1 MHVMTGE
8 SAAAVRGWLMSPR
21 SDAGVHL
28 ANDQGGWDFVS
39 YPTLADQGRRIARRL
54 VDEGA
59 AGEPVGVLMPTS
71 HLCLAT
77 MFAVLA
83 AGGTL
88 VPITPPQFEAPRQ
101 YADRLRGVLRASG
114 ARVLV
119 SAAAFGDI
127 AAQTLAAM
135 SAQPNLVLLDDVPDL
150 SPLDELVAPG
160 RFALL
165 QMTSGSTGFPRAVR
179 VSWRNLAANLDALQT
194 MCATTPADRGT
205 SWLPLY
211 HDMGLIGGVFQS
223 ICGQHEMRL
232 LRPDQFIRDPLRWLR
247 AAAASE
253 HTGSPSFGLD
263 YVSRRLT
270 PADLGDLD
278 LSGLRTM
285 VVGADRIDPAHL
297 RAFTALTAGHG
308 FNPRAFLPAYGL
320 AEMTLIATGQR
331 LGEPIR
337 MTRVDRST
345 LCVGHPVRVV
355 DSSGDGLSV
364 EPSGDWVV
372 SVGHPAPGHDV
383 RIVDGSGQPTTEGT
397 LGEIV
402 LCGPSVTHGYR
413 GDHDGATRFDHGAL
427 YTGDAGFLI
436 DGQLHVFGRMGTSL
450 KVNGRSVFAE
460 DLDVLVAEVMAVRP
474 GRLYCVAVND
484 GDVSQVA
491 VFLDDQ
497 GASEQDPAIS
507 ACITALRG
515 QLGDQTPLWVVRVP
529 RGGLLRTT
537 SGKPRRADMWQQ
549 WRSGRLRG
557 AELLAYRDRRHDSV
571 ELGQVRALLEKAHA
585 VAVIPDD
592 ATVHFEG
599 SLAEGFGN
607 EGSDIDL
614 LLIVPGSEQAVMPTV
629 LFLDG
634 RRVEIRCQSHEQIR
648 TRLLRVR
655 QAIDTGSHTGVTEDL
670 LNRVQRFLHGMPLRV
685 GPGYEDLIG
694 LLSSQELSDLIA
706 RWWLRRAGHCLRYS
720 AAMALLDHPAEAV
733 NWAREG
739 LVQAMKGFLARR
751 GEDYLEVK
759 WVPLQV
765 ARLRTQAGREEV
777 ELLEAY
783 QRLEG
788 AGGADGRDRSAAD
801 GTALIGRML
810 DLATGLG
817 APTVRLD
824 PGNVMLKRVPGVTT
838 WPIGSTTHV
847 VRDKAEVFVLS
858 AECAASWR
866 RVVFGQTL
874 ATTSADR
881 RHLRLFARHGF
892 IALGWRGAGVLRPA
906 AAMCGP
912 DRPLTPVP
920 SVNRPVITIDGAP
933 PDGDIA
939 RSPLSARAF
948 AECAGALMLANMV
961 AENAREDF
969 DGAVRDGQWGVA
981 SLCGRRIAVMA
992 VRMLASAWGVSPLP
1006 ADPTLLDLL
1015 GQLVPE
1021 HRDLATTARG
1031 LSVLSVRDRD
1041 EALRAGAELEAFVAR
1056 VREATAGQAFPA
1068 SFASADQW
1076 QATIRRGY
1084 QWLRMGGYLGAYV
1097 ELDEVRD
1104 LLTSGGV
1111 QPGARASSGREQGEC
1126 G

>member
-1 MHVMTGE
+1 MTGE
-8 SAAAVRGWLMSPR
+8 GAAAVRGWLMAPR
-21 SDAGVHL
+21 ADTGVYL
-28 ANDQGGWDFVS
+28 ANDQGGWDLVS
-39 YPTLADQGRRIARRL
+39 YTALADQARRIARRL

-59 AGEPVGVLMPTS
+59 AGESVGVLMPTS

-101 YADRLRGVLRASG
+101 YAGRLRGVLEASR

-119 SAAAFGDI
+119 SASVFGESADQ
-127 AAQTLAAM
+127 ALAAM
-135 SAQPNLVLLDDVPDL
+135 TARPKVLLLDDVPDL
-150 SPLDELVAPG
+150 SPLEELVAPG
-160 RFALL
+160 PFALL
-165 QMTSGSTGFPRAVR
+165 QMTSGSTGFPRAVQ
-179 VSWRNLAANLDALQT
+179 VSWRNLVANLVALQT
-194 MCATTPADRGT
+194 MCARKPADRGT

-285 VVGADRIDPAHL
+285 VVGAERIDPAHL
-297 RAFTALTAGHG
+297 RAFTELTAGHG
-308 FNPRAFLPAYGL
+308 FNPGAFLPAYGL
-320 AEMTLIATGQR
+320 AEMTLIATGRR

-337 MTRVDRST
+337 MTRVDRAA
-345 LCVGHPVRVV
+345 LRVGHPVRVV
-355 DSSGDGLSV
+355 DRSGDGLSV
-364 EPSGDWVV
+364 EASAGWVV
-372 SVGHPAPGHDV
+372 SVGHPAAGHGV
-383 RIVDGSGQPTTEGT
+383 RIVDGSGQPTIEGT
-397 LGEIV
+397 LGQIV

-413 GDHDGATRFDHGAL
+413 GGHDGATRFDDGVL
-427 YTGDAGFLI
+427 YTGDAGFVI
-436 DGQLHVFGRMGTSL
+436 DGQLHVLGRMGTSL

-460 DLDVLVAEVMAVRP
+460 DLDALAAQTMAVRP

-484 GDVSQVA
+484 GDVPQVA
-491 VFLDDQ
+491 VFLDGQ
-497 GASEQDPAIS
+497 GASEPGPAIS

-515 QLGDQTPLWVVRVP
+515 QLGDQTPLWVIRVP

-557 AELLAYRDRRHDSV
+557 AELLAYRDLQHHSV
-571 ELGQVRALLEKAHA
+571 ELGQVRSLLEKAHT

-592 ATVHFEG
+592 ATAHFEG
-599 SLAEGFGN
+599 SVAEGFGN
-607 EGSDIDL
+607 DGSDIDL

-629 LFLDG
+629 VFLDG
-634 RRVEIRCQSHEQIR
+634 RRVEIRSQSHEQIR
-648 TRLLRVR
+648 TRMLRVR
-655 QAIDTGSHTGVTEDL
+655 QAIDTGSLTGVTEDL

-685 GPGYEDLIG
+685 GPDYGNLIG
-694 LLSSQELSDLIA
+694 ILSNQELSDLIA
-706 RWWLRRAGHCLRYS
+706 RWWLRRAGHCLRHG
-720 AAMALLDHPAEAV
+720 AALALLDHHAEAV

-765 ARLRTQAGREEV
+765 ARLRTRAGREEV
-777 ELLEAY
+777 ELLDAY
-783 QRLEG
+783 QRLV
-788 AGGADGRDRSAAD
+788 GADGAD
-801 GTALIGRML
+801 GADRTVPAQPALIGRML
-810 DLATGLG
+810 DLATRLG
-817 APTVRLD
+817 APSVRLD
-824 PGNVMLKRVPGVTT
+824 PGKVILKRVAGVTT

-881 RHLRLFARHGF
+881 RHLRVFARHGL
-892 IALGWRGAGVLRPA
+892 IALGWRGAGVPRPA

-920 SVNRPVITIDGAP
+920 SVRRPVITIDGAHP
-933 PDGDIA
+933 EGDIA
-939 RSPLSARAF
+939 RSPLAARAF

-992 VRMLASAWGVSPLP
+992 ARMLASAWGVSPLP
-1006 ADPTLLDLL
+1006 ADPTLIDLL
-1015 GQLVPE
+1015 VQLVPE
-1021 HRDLATTARG
+1021 HRDLTTTAVG
-1031 LSVLSVRDRD
+1031 LSVLSVRDHD
-1041 EALRAGAELEAFVAR
+1041 EALRAGAELEALVAR
-1056 VREATAGQAFPA
+1056 VREATAGQGFPA

-1111 QPGARASSGREQGEC
+1111 QPGARAPSGRDQGEC